1 MSEQAEQDGIIV
13 SALGSRSIV
22 LIGLMGAG
30 KTTVGRRLAKR
41 LNLPF
46 VDADHEI
53 EAAAGKTIPEIFADH
68 GEAYF
73 REGERRVIGRLLF
86 KGPQVLATG
95 GGAYMDPETRRAIRE
110 HGISVWL
117 KADLP
122 VLMKRVRKRG
132 NRPLLANPDPE
143 GVMQRL
149 MEQRYPVYADSD
161 ITVESR
167 EVPHDSVVDDV
178 VKALAFWLR
187 EHP

>member
-13 SALGSRSIV
+13 PALGSRSIV

-53 EAAAGKTIPEIFADH
+53 EAAAG
-68 GEAYF
+68 
-73 REGERRVIGRLLF
+73 EGERRVIGRLLF